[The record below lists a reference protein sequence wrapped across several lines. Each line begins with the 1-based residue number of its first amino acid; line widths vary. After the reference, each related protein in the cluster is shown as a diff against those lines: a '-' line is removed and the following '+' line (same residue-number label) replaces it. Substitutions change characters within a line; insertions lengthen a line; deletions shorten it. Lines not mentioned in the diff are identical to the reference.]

1 MASSSQPRNRL
12 GKRRSKDDTVPTHM
26 WKKKTEKDENK
37 EVLRK
42 LVPKKFWK

>member
-26 WKKKTEKDENK
+26 WKKKTGDKRKRSKEN
-37 EVLRK
+37 RK
-42 LVPKKFWK
+42 R